1 MSHGAETGV
10 RIDFGRVRC
19 DFQRVID
26 AAIVEVIVD
35 NPSRAV
41 GHVNAVLGALE
52 CVLIRNRGGGRHL
65 VVHVELAKDE
75 EIVGMELADRLKHF
89 VVHLRLVFKRF
100 SHLPHRSDIEIL
112 HCHIR
117 ERDFFGWLV
126 PDLHIGGNNVMLER
140 RKHYAA
146 VQRLRISSVAKMLIA
161 RREIVGRA
169 KNWKIS
175 EPRHR
180 LVRQSSLT
188 RCRNYRPHSRPHR
201 GRH

>member
-1 MSHGAETGV
+1 MTGKTGLLIDVRRGIAETPGESDLLLDGDV
-10 RIDFGRVRC
+10 LLAEEQHAVPT
-19 DFQRVID
+19 QRVID

-52 CVLIRNRGGGRHL
+52 CVLIRNRGGSRHL

-140 RKHYAA
+140 RKYYAA

-161 RREIVGRA
+161 
-169 KNWKIS
+169 
-175 EPRHR
+175 
-180 LVRQSSLT
+180 
-188 RCRNYRPHSRPHR
+188 
-201 GRH
+201 